1 MINSKFHISK
11 LEDLNSV
18 AELIISLIPTNKIF
32 LMQGQM
38 GAGKTTLVNVICSL
52 LNTIEQP
59 SSPTFG
65 IVNTY
70 NTLKNGEVYH
80 FDFYR
85 IKGEQEAVE
94 SGLDELIYSGK
105 ICFIE
110 WSEKI
115 AKLLPNNFVS
125 VHIEMVNEKER
136 IITVEY

>member
-1 MINSKFHISK
+1 LIQSKFHISK

-18 AELIISLIPTNKIF
+18 AELIISLIPIHKIF

-52 LNTIEQP
+52 LKTVEQP
-59 SSPTFG
+59 SSPTFS

-70 NTLKNGEVYH
+70 NSLQIGEVYH

-85 IKGEQEAVE
+85 IKGEREAIE